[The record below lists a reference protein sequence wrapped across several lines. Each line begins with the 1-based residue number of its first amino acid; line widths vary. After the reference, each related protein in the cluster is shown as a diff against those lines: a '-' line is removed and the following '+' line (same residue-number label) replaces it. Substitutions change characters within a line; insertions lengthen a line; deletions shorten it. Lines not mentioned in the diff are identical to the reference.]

1 MKAKVWFISILATS
15 AVLLGTAAFTVYR
28 VDPYF
33 HFHKPLTDRYY
44 YELDNQRS
52 QNDGI
57 LRSFDY
63 DALITGTSMTENF
76 KTSEAE
82 RLFGGKFVK
91 VPYSGATYREIN
103 ECVEKALKENPGL
116 KTVIRGL
123 DMVRFLDAKDLMRT
137 DLGSYPFYLYDD
149 DPFNDVEYLFNRD
162 ILFGTVWEM
171 IQNTKEEGFE
181 PGITSFDDYSRWQDD
196 YVFGKASVF
205 PDGVHVEKTPV
216 FVHLTEEEKAVIR
229 GNIEANI
236 ISAAEA
242 HPDVV
247 FYCFYSPYSIGW
259 WNDIRNDG
267 TLLKQLE
274 AERCITE
281 LLIKHKN
288 IRLYSFNN
296 MTDITTDLNNY
307 KDIHHYSDR
316 INSLMLEC
324 MSRGECLLTEDNYMS
339 YLEKEYAFYTGFDY
353 SSLLDQ

>member
-1 MKAKVWFISILATS
+1 MWFISILAAS

-162 ILFGTVWEM
+162 ILFGTVREM
-171 IQNTKEEGFE
+171 IQNTKEELEQSYKRLRVLIRYHRIF
-181 PGITSFDDYSRWQDD
+181 GIGR
-196 YVFGKASVF
+196 
-205 PDGVHVEKTPV
+205 
-216 FVHLTEEEKAVIR
+216 VI
-229 GNIEANI
+229 
-236 ISAAEA
+236 
-242 HPDVV
+242 
-247 FYCFYSPYSIGW
+247 
-259 WNDIRNDG
+259 
-267 TLLKQLE
+267 
-274 AERCITE
+274 
-281 LLIKHKN
+281 
-288 IRLYSFNN
+288 
-296 MTDITTDLNNY
+296 
-307 KDIHHYSDR
+307 
-316 INSLMLEC
+316 
-324 MSRGECLLTEDNYMS
+324 
-339 YLEKEYAFYTGFDY
+339 
-353 SSLLDQ
+353 SSLSSKGHRMYQDILDNIKNQVS